1 MPPQGKKK
9 AFFPQGVQALKIYS
23 MLGYNFAK
31 NKPEPMPSKRGLH
44 RLAKLAKLPEPTT
57 PPEPAAGWLE
67 SLPTETK
74 TQLSA
79 LCRHYGQEFKEDLPQ
94 IIAAYY
100 DAKHRAKQRTTI

>member
-1 MPPQGKKK
+1 MPPHGKKT
-9 AFFPQGVQALKIYS
+9 AFFPQHPKPCKINT
-23 MLGYNFAK
+23 MLGRNFAK
-31 NKPEPMPSKRGLH
+31 NKPEPMPPKTP
-44 RLAKLAKLPEPTT
+44 K

>member
-1 MPPQGKKK
+1 
-9 AFFPQGVQALKIYS
+9 
-23 MLGYNFAK
+23 MLEYNFAK
-31 NKPEPMPSKRGLH
+31 NKPDPMPSKRGLH
-44 RLAKLAKLPEPTT
+44 RLAKLAKPPEPTT

-74 TQLSA
+74 AQLSA

-100 DAKHRAKQRTTI
+100 DAKHRAKQRTTT

>member
-1 MPPQGKKK
+1 MPPQVKKR
-9 AFFPQGVQALKIYS
+9 AFFPQHPKPCKINT
-23 MLGYNFAK
+23 MLGRNFAK
-31 NKPEPMPSKRGLH
+31 NKPDPMPPKTP
-44 RLAKLAKLPEPTT
+44 K

-67 SLPTETK
+67 NLPTETK

-100 DAKHRAKQRTTI
+100 DAKRRAKQRITTN

>member
-1 MPPQGKKK
+1 MPPHGKKT

-23 MLGYNFAK
+23 MLEYNFAK
-31 NKPEPMPSKRGLH
+31 NKPEPMPPKTP
-44 RLAKLAKLPEPTT
+44 K

-67 SLPTETK
+67 NLPTETK

>member
-1 MPPQGKKK
+1 MPPQGKKT

-23 MLGYNFAK
+23 MLEYNFAK
-31 NKPEPMPSKRGLH
+31 NKLEPMPPKTP
-44 RLAKLAKLPEPTT
+44 K

-67 SLPTETK
+67 NLPTETK